1 MLFMIKLS
9 ERFFQEGSLKLCLMA
24 ILCLLPVSNFAQVDK
39 HSNDKNNNIY
49 IEHMDVLSFDEKAN
63 PDVQVLMG
71 NVIFRHDSSYMYC
84 DSAYFYEKTNS
95 LEAFSNVL
103 IEQGD
108 TLFIYGNYL
117 FYDGNTELAQM
128 RENVRMEN
136 NNVTLFTDNLDY
148 DRIANLGYYFDG
160 GMVVDEENELSS
172 FYGKYSPATKD
183 AVFNDSV
190 RLENPRFILYS
201 DTLLYN
207 TDSKIATIL
216 GPSVI
221 ESDSA
226 TIYSTKGWYDT
237 TNDLSMLYDR
247 SLVVSGDKSL
257 TGDSIFYD
265 RATGFGEAFGN
276 MSIRDTAQ
284 KVILE
289 GEYGYYNDA
298 TGFALATDSACFM
311 EYSQQDTLFLHADT
325 LKMQTIDSLY
335 REMTAYYNVRFYR
348 PDLQGVCDSMKFNS
362 KDTVLYMY
370 TDPILWNDAYQ
381 LYGDTILIYLNDS
394 TIDFAHVKQFAFA
407 VQEMDSSYYNQLKG
421 SDLKAYFENSVIER
435 IEVAGN
441 AESIFYPLE
450 KDGSKVGLN
459 ETKSGFLNIWI
470 KNNKIDLLKIW
481 PSPQGVLT
489 PIPDLD
495 PTKKFLKDFFW
506 FNYLRPVDKDDI
518 FKVVRRQTQDAPK
531 RSDKFKRNK

>member
-1 MLFMIKLS
+1 MIKLS
-9 ERFFQEGSLKLCLMA
+9 ESSFQKGRYKICLIA
-24 ILCLLPVSNFAQVDK
+24 ILCLLSVVVFAQDDQSSK
-39 HSNDKNNNIY
+39 DNKNNIY
-49 IEHMDVLSFDEKAN
+49 VEHMDVLSFDEKIN
-63 PDVQVLMG
+63 PDVQILKG

-95 LEAFSNVL
+95 LEAFSNVR

-136 NNVTLFTDNLDY
+136 NSVTLFTDNLDY
-148 DRIANLGYYFDG
+148 DRISNLGYYFDG
-160 GMVVDEENELSS
+160 GMIVDEENELSS

-190 RLENPRFILYS
+190 RLENLRFILYS

-207 TDSKIATIL
+207 TDSKVATIL

-226 TIYSTKGWYDT
+226 TIYSTRGWYDT
-237 TNDLSMLYDR
+237 TNELSMLYDR
-247 SLVVSGDKSL
+247 SLVISGDKSL

-265 RATGFGEAFGN
+265 QATGFGEAFGN

-289 GEYGYYNDA
+289 GQYGYYNDV

-348 PDLQGVCDSMKFNS
+348 PDLQGVCDSMKFNT
-362 KDTVLYMY
+362 KDTILYMY
-370 TDPILWNDAYQ
+370 TDPVLWNESYQ

-407 VQEMDSSYYNQLKG
+407 AQEMDSSYYNQLKG
-421 SDLKAYFENSVIER
+421 SDLKAFFEGSVIER

-450 KDGSKVGLN
+450 KDGSKVGMN

-470 KNNKIDLLKIW
+470 KDNKIDLLKIW

-495 PTKKFLKDFFW
+495 PGKKFLKDFFW

-518 FKVVRRQTQDAPK
+518 FKVIRRQTQDAPK

>member
-247 SLVVSGDKSL
+247 SLVVSGDKFL